1 MKYYN
6 SIVDTIGN
14 TPLVKLNKVIKT
26 DALLL
31 AKVESFNPGHSTKDR
46 MALKMIEDA
55 EAKGL
60 IKEGGTII
68 EGTSGNTGMGLA
80 LACIKKGYKLI
91 CTMSDKQSKEKM
103 DILKAMGAEV
113 YVCPTN
119 VAPDHP
125 DSYYSVAER
134 LSKEIENSY
143 YPDQYSNLSNRLA
156 HYESTGPEIWDQTDG
171 KITHFIVGVGTGG
184 TIS

>member
-1 MKYYN
+1 MEYYN

-14 TPLVKLNKVIKT
+14 TPLVKLNTVIKS

-60 IKEGGTII
+60 IKKGGTII

-91 CTMSDKQSKEKM
+91 
-103 DILKAMGAEV
+103 EV
-113 YVCPTN
+113 
-119 VAPDHP
+119 
-125 DSYYSVAER
+125 
-134 LSKEIENSY
+134 
-143 YPDQYSNLSNRLA
+143 
-156 HYESTGPEIWDQTDG
+156 DG
-171 KITHFIVGVGTGG
+171 KYA
-184 TIS
+184 ISELTKLNSEDLNCLSIF